1 MPKSRWRCRWR
12 VGACRAGLGAV
23 TAAGGLEGEEAGSST
38 RRAFMTLSSAL
49 RGQLP
54 EWRAHLRAAEQRLE
68 GVAGVTTVADVAA
81 AVAVADAEVAFAMQV
96 ADRGGLGGGSGLGG
110 VVAAGFEGADVHGG
124 FLWVVGV
131 GWSGCDLVCW

>member
-12 VGACRAGLGAV
+12 VGACRAELGAV
-23 TAAGGLEGEEAGSST
+23 VAAGGVAGEEAGTSR

-54 EWRAHLRAAEQRLE
+54 EWRARLRAAEQRLE
-68 GVAGVTTVADVAA
+68 GVAGITTVAGIAA

-96 ADRGGLGGGSGLGG
+96 ADLGG
-110 VVAAGFEGADVHGG
+110 
-124 FLWVVGV
+124 
-131 GWSGCDLVCW
+131 